1 MSTKAPQRQS
11 TPLSSGM
18 DTAKTTRRRSR
29 VAIDAAPALAGN
41 DKSADRAEIEAKVT
55 KTFGEDIGR
64 SGVVINTLIAQ
75 TFAKG
80 IAGETN
86 FTDVLD
92 AVVDS
97 GRNVEAGRLGSV
109 EKMLHGQLLALNAI
123 FGECARRSGLNMGVH
138 MDASESYMRL
148 ALKAQSQ
155 CARTAEVLGNLRAG
169 PTIFAKQ
176 ANVTTGPQQINN
188 GAMPTALA
196 PAQEEAKPKN
206 ELLEG
211 IRHERERMDAR
222 ASAAPARSNTT
233 METLAAVDRAE
244 DRGRQAAVEH
254 E

>member
-1 MSTKAPQRQS
+1 MSTKALPRQS
-11 TPLSSGM
+11 TPLPSGV

-29 VAIDAAPALAGN
+29 AAIDAAPALAGN
-41 DKSADRAEIEAKVT
+41 IKGADRAELEAKVT

-64 SGVVINTLIAQ
+64 SGVLINTLIAQ

-92 AVVDS
+92 AAVD
-97 GRNVEAGRLGSV
+97 GARNVEAGKLGSV

-138 MDASESYMRL
+138 MGASESYMRL
-148 ALKAQSQ
+148 ALKSQAQ

-188 GAMPTALA
+188 GTPPPSLA
-196 PAQEEAKPKN
+196 PVQEKAKPEN
-206 ELLEG
+206 ELLEDA
-211 IRHERERMDAR
+211 RHEQRMDTR
-222 ASAAPARSNTT
+222 APRKAGRGHKALATVGEIDRPAN
-233 METLAAVDRAE
+233 
-244 DRGRQAAVEH
+244 GRRQGTGGDE
-254 E
+254 